1 MEPTAPDAD
10 LPAPFRRLDLADY
23 RQRVASMFLSDLDL
37 AGFRKA
43 KDELFAT
50 HPQSPIEP
58 EEQPAFAGLRYY
70 PLNDDAIVTVPI
82 RPAHGDFAIE
92 TNGPDGAIVYERVGI
107 LETPFGELTLWWIKA
122 YGGGLFLPFRDGT
135 CGRDSYGGGR
145 YLTDTVKGTF
155 GRGLTVLDGGR
166 LRLDLNYAYNPSCA
180 YDDRWACPL
189 APRENWLEADIRA
202 GELAHSRFTGS
213 AKKSPIRTGDT

>member
-1 MEPTAPDAD
+1 MEPTAPDAAP
-10 LPAPFRRLDLADY
+10 PAPFRRLDLADY

-50 HPQSPIEP
+50 HSQSPIEP

-70 PLNDDAIVTVPI
+70 PPNEDAIVTVPI

-107 LETPFGELTLWWIKA
+107 LETPWGELTLWWLKA

-135 CGRDSYGGGR
+135 AAATFGGPNARTAPVATSPTRSRARSGGALRDRGAGPRPARLQLRLQPSRARTTTGGR
-145 YLTDTVKGTF
+145 A
-155 GRGLTVLDGGR
+155 R
-166 LRLDLNYAYNPSCA
+166 
-180 YDDRWACPL
+180 
-189 APRENWLEADIRA
+189 
-202 GELAHSRFTGS
+202 SRRR
-213 AKKSPIRTGDT
+213 RTGWPSRSGPARSPTTPW

>member
-1 MEPTAPDAD
+1 MTEFTD
-10 LPAPFRRLDLADY
+10 LELADWRERTARLY
-23 RQRVASMFLSDLDL
+23 LSDLDL
-37 AGFRKA
+37 DGFRA
-43 KDELFAT
+43 ERDAMFST
-50 HPQSPIEP
+50 HPQSPIP
-58 EEQPAFAGLRYY
+58 PQARADFAGLRYF
-70 PLNDDAIVTVPI
+70 PANPDAVAVAET
-82 RPAHGDFAIE
+82 RPATGELEID
-92 TNGPDGAIVYERVGI
+92 TGGPDGTVRYRRVATAD
-107 LETPFGELTLWWIKA
+107 TPWGPLTLWWIEA

>member
-1 MEPTAPDAD
+1 MEPTAPDAAA
-10 LPAPFRRLDLADY
+10 PVPFRRLDLADY

-58 EEQPAFAGLRYY
+58 EEQTAFAGLRYY

-135 CGRDSYGGGR
+135 AARDFGDERTYGAGR
-145 YLTDTVKGTF
+145 YLVDTVKGTF
-155 GRGLTVLDGGR
+155 DRPLRIADGAV
-166 LRLDLNYAYNPSCA
+166 RLDFNYAYNASCA
-180 YDDRWACPL
+180 YSDRWACPL
-189 APRENWLEADIRA
+189 APEENRVAAPIRA
-202 GELAHSRFTGS
+202 GEMVYHL
-213 AKKSPIRTGDT
+213 